1 METEPT
7 LLFKIF
13 DLILQII
20 VFFVVIGGFLFSWFF
35 IEYLIKKGIR
45 EMSPFDSGW
54 TSRGH

>member
-13 DLILQII
+13 DFILQVI
-20 VFFVVIGGFLFSWFF
+20 VFFVAMGIFAF
-35 IEYLIKKGIR
+35 ICFAVDAFIRKGLR

-54 TSRGH
+54 TSRR

>member
-7 LLFKIF
+7 SLSILWDFIVGT
-13 DLILQII
+13 LI
-20 VFFVVIGGFLFSWFF
+20 VVIGMGTFAFFCFLVDAF
-35 IEYLIKKGIR
+35 IKKGIR